1 MTEQPSR
8 QRRKLSAILMAD
20 VSGFSRMMERDEERT
35 IALIQDFHRR
45 VKRLVDQHEGRVVD
59 TAGDSVFGEFDS
71 VVNAM
76 GCARGIQEDQATV
89 NTGREPEERVETRIG
104 VHLGDVV
111 AQDYQV
117 YGDGVNIA
125 ARLEAMADPGGIC
138 VSEAVYQQI
147 HKRFDLP
154 MEDLGLR
161 ELKNIEHPVRVYRI
175 PPLHGAPPPTGGALS
190 PTRGASPERRGVRW
204 VEVARKPRILV
215 PGIVGVFLVLAPFLL
230 FQTGG
235 VFPTAGSILLGWV
248 VGQIWAERTG
258 RRERRMLALGLGI
271 VAGAFWTQWSPAT
284 DALFVISGLIVAAF
298 GVGGMASPRSPDG

>member
-1 MTEQPSR
+1 
-8 QRRKLSAILMAD
+8 MAD
-20 VSGFSRMMERDEERT
+20 VSGFSRMMESHEERT

-45 VKRLVDQHEGRVVD
+45 VREIVERHEGRVVD

-76 GCARGIQEDQATV
+76 GCACGIQKDQAAV
-89 NTGREPEERVETRIG
+89 NAQRGPEDRVETRIG

-125 ARLEAMADPGGIC
+125 ARLEAMAEPGGIC

-147 HKRFDLP
+147 HKRFDQPL
-154 MEDLGLR
+154 EDLGLR
-161 ELKNIEHPVRVYRI
+161 ELKNIEHPVRVYRV
-175 PPLHGAPPPTGGALS
+175 PPLHPVPSRPAPPAALS
-190 PTRGASPERRGVRW
+190 TSRRASLERGRPRW
-204 VEVARKPRILV
+204 VEVFKRPRILV

-235 VFPTAGSILLGWV
+235 VFPTAGTVLLGWV
-248 VGQIWAERTG
+248 VGQIWAARTG
-258 RRERRMLALGLGI
+258 RRERRLVALGLGI
-271 VAGAFWTQWSPAT
+271 AAGALWTQWSPAM
-284 DALFVISGLIVAAF
+284 DALFVVSGLIVAAF
-298 GVGGMASPRSPDG
+298 GVGGPRSPTD

>member
-20 VSGFSRMMERDEERT
+20 VSGFSRMMESHEERT

-45 VKRLVDQHEGRVVD
+45 VKEIVDQHEGRVVD

-71 VVNAM
+71 VVNAV
-76 GCARGIQEDQATV
+76 GCARGIQEDQAAV
-89 NTGREPEERVETRIG
+89 NSAREPEERVETRIG

-111 AQDYQV
+111 AQDYQL

-138 VSEAVYQQI
+138 LSEAVYQQI

-154 MEDLGLR
+154 LEDLGLR
-161 ELKNIEHPVRVYRI
+161 ELKNIEHPVRVYRV
-175 PPLHGAPPPTGGALS
+175 PPLHPVPLVPAAGRARSPSRSASPKSGAL
-190 PTRGASPERRGVRW
+190 RWLEVVRR
-204 VEVARKPRILV
+204 PRILV
-215 PGIVGVFLVLAPFLL
+215 PGIVGLFLVLARFLL
-230 FQTGG
+230 FRTGG
-235 VFPTAGSILLGWV
+235 IFPTAGSVLLGWV

-258 RRERRMLALGLGI
+258 RRERRLLALGLGI
-271 VAGAFWTQWSPAT
+271 AAGAFWT
-284 DALFVISGLIVAAF
+284 
-298 GVGGMASPRSPDG
+298 